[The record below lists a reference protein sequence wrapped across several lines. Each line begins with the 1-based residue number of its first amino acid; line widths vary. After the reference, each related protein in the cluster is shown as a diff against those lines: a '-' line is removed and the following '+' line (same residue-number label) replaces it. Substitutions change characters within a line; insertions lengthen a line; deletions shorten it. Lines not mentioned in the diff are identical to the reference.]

1 MKKNVGLL
9 VVLALVAVMLGTFI
23 NQQVKKTEAIAK
35 VGEEQDLTTE
45 EGVNKGETAPDFTLE
60 TLSGEKMTL
69 SDLKGKKVILNF
81 WATWCGPCRKEMP
94 HLQAYYEDYAEKD
107 DVVIIA
113 ANTTYNEYG
122 AKDKRKENVQAFLDS
137 LDVTFPVLLMPDDSI
152 IKEYRVLTI
161 PSTFMIDREGRI
173 QHHIVGPLDEKA
185 IREYVT
191 QLD

>member
-1 MKKNVGLL
+1 MKRNVGLL
-9 VVLALVAVMLGTFI
+9 VVLALVAIMLGTFI
-23 NQQVKKTEAIAK
+23 NQQIKKTEAIAQ
-35 VGEEQDLTTE
+35 VGEEGNLTKE
-45 EGVNKGETAPDFTLE
+45 EGANKGEMAPGFTLE
-60 TLSGEKMTL
+60 TLSGETMTL
-69 SDLKGKKVILNF
+69 ADLKGKKVILNF

-94 HLQAYYEDYAEKD
+94 HLQTYYEDYAKKD
-107 DVVIIA
+107 NVVIIA

-152 IKEYRVLTI
+152 IKQYEVLTI
-161 PSTFMIDREGRI
+161 PSTFMIDSEGRI

-185 IREYVT
+185 IRDYVT